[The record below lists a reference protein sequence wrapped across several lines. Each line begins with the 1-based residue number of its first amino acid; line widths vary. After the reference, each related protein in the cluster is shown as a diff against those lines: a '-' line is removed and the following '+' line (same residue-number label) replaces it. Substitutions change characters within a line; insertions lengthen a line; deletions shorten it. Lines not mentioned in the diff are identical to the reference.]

1 MVKKSKFLLINFEIE
16 GIIYMVKKARPR
28 NPKRI
33 RDLKIKIN
41 EEQYLEKA
49 ISRIATLLS
58 EEILGL

>member
-1 MVKKSKFLLINFEIE
+1 MVKKSDVILINFDFE

-33 RDLKIKIN
+33 RELKVKIN
-41 EEQYLEKA
+41 DGQYLEKA
-49 ISRIATLLS
+49 IGRIATLLA